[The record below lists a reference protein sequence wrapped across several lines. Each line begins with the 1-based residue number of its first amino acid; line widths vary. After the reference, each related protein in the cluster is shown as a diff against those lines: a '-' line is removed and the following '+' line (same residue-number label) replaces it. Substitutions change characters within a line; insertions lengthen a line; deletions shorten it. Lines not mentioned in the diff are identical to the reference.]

1 MGGKVPQPV
10 RLEVI
15 RKWLLGYPRDEIAKD
30 VGIGTGTVTGI
41 IQQCGQDDDAD
52 IDLLRGVAVELRARD
67 LRVEDFAPL
76 LRLKSL
82 LEEKEVALGISKN
95 SILFTEYKKF
105 EAIIITLEVLC
116 FKSEMPMEQ
125 FFECVF
131 TLYSQV
137 NNLGISVGRIPEYI
151 ETQKKEILRVQSETR
166 DELEKKGVTMK
177 LLKEYQAD
185 KPVYVSAFKELP
197 KVEKERDDCR
207 REFERVRKQY
217 TDKVWEQKE
226 DEFGWYADPEEMDKT
241 IRELGSIQGG
251 EHYVSRS
258 SRNPGL
264 KKILS
269 DLYRYPSKYVDPI
282 RKIIDSYD
290 SSHGHGT

>member
-1 MGGKVPQPV
+1 MGGKIPQSV
-10 RLEVI
+10 REKVI
-15 RKWLLGYPRDEIAKD
+15 RKWLRGYSRDDIAKD
-30 VGIGTGTVTGI
+30 EKIGEGTVTGI
-41 IQQCGQDDDAD
+41 IQQCRQDDAD
-52 IDLLRGVAVELRARD
+52 FDLLRGVAVELRARK

-76 LRLKSL
+76 FRLKSL

-131 TLYSQV
+131 ALYSQV
-137 NNLGISVGRIPEYI
+137 NSLGISVGRMPEYI
-151 ETQKKEILRVQSETR
+151 ETQKKEILRVESETR
-166 DELEKKGVTMK
+166 GELEKKGVTMN
-177 LLKEYQAD
+177 LLKEYQANILEY
-185 KPVYVSAFKELP
+185 KAALNELP
-197 KVEKERDDCR
+197 QVTKERDDCR

-217 TDKVWEQKE
+217 TDKLWEQKE

-241 IRELGSIQGG
+241 ASELASGPGG
-251 EHYVSRS
+251 DHYVYKFRKA
-258 SRNPGL
+258 GL
-264 KKILS
+264 KEILR
-269 DLYRYPSKYVDPI
+269 DLHRYPSKYVDPI

-290 SSHGHGT
+290 SLHGPGT